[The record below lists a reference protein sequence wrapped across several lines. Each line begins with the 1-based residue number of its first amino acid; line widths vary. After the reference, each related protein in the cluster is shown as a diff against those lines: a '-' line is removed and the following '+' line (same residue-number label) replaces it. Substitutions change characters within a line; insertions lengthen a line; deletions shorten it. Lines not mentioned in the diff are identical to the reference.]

1 MSFLEYLGFD
11 ALLDYIDDK
20 GTNQVGIGVGG
31 IVSVVG
37 FIGWLI
43 LIIFGGATVD
53 AAIVSFNLLVAIFFL
68 ISMVLKLYKDFLSK
82 KKKKVKRNQKII
94 DIISLILIV
103 ISFVYGL
110 NNTYHALL
118 FNYEYTPIASAIA
131 YTLLPNIIMNI
142 IGFIFIA
149 KEKVVTKVTKSIK
162 FLLMVIVGFFISFFI
177 GQAITVILFFTDTTK
192 VFDSIVKYHDLDIAE
207 ERENWKYINAED
219 CISKNI
225 ESDYKRFIESFESS
239 DVNYK
244 NAIQTGN
251 IEQANN
257 LKKQY
262 ITQKYPGGEI
272 VANDIMYR
280 TKAIV
285 DDSTIIYK
293 LRDEEYRTIYYVK
306 FDYANYKF
314 LGFTDEQE
322 FNNVKNG
329 K

>member
-1 MSFLEYLGFD
+1 MSFLEYLGLD
-11 ALLDYIDDK
+11 VLLDYIDDK
-20 GTNQVGIGVGG
+20 GSNQVGIGIGG
-31 IVSVVG
+31 IISAVG
-37 FIGWLI
+37 LIGWLI

-68 ISMVLKLYKDFLSK
+68 FSMVLRLYKDLLSK

-94 DIISLILIV
+94 DIVSLALII

-149 KEKVVTKVTKSIK
+149 KERTVTKITKSVK
-162 FLLMVIVGFFISFFI
+162 FLVMVFVGFFISFFI
-177 GQAITVILFFTDTTK
+177 GQAITVVLFFTDTTK
-192 VFDSIVKYHDLDIAE
+192 VFDNIVNYHDLSIAE
-207 ERENWKYINAED
+207 ERENWQYSNAED

-225 ESDYKRFIESFESS
+225 ESDYKRFIESFENS

-244 NAIQTGN
+244 NAIKSGN
-251 IEQANN
+251 IGQANI

-262 ITQKYPGGEI
+262 IMQKYPGGEI
-272 VANDIMYR
+272 VANNIFYR
-280 TKAIV
+280 TKVII

-293 LRDEEYRTIYYVK
+293 MRDEEYRTIYYVK
-306 FDYANYKF
+306 FDYVNYKF

-322 FNNVKNG
+322 FNNVKNS